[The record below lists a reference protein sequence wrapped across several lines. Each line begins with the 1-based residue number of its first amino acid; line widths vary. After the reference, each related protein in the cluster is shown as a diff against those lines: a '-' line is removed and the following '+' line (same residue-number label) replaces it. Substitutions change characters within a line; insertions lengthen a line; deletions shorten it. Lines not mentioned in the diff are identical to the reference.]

1 MSRSSDQVPNLRS
14 CAGTSRWQLH
24 LARFIGA
31 FVLLTGYLPCCQ
43 LQPNQLAVFRI
54 FAAQKLG
61 FLPAYRL
68 VNIQKTMENPHF
80 SWENPHF
87 SWENPLQM
95 ASFMWPRGAGA
106 WQGAAGQTSPGA
118 RQRPGTF
125 GSWPREAGMNGWVE
139 NPQCK

>member
-1 MSRSSDQVPNLRS
+1 
-14 CAGTSRWQLH
+14 

-80 SWENPHF
+80 SWENPIFHGKIHYK
-87 SWENPLQM
+87 
-95 ASFMWPRGAGA
+95 WPVSCGHEAPERGKALRGKRVLEL
-106 WQGAAGQTSPGA
+106 GSGLGHLGHGLA
-118 RQRPGTF
+118 RLG
-125 GSWPREAGMNGWVE
+125 
-139 NPQCK
+139 